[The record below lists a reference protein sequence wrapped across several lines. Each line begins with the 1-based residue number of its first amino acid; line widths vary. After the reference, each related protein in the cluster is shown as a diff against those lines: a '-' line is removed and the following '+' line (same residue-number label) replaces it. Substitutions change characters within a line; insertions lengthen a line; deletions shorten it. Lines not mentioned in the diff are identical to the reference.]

1 MIYCCEGCGFLF
13 RRIGEV
19 KTCPICESSRYR
31 LATEAE
37 AERLKTLLKQENM
50 KGMV

>member
-13 RRIGEV
+13 RRIGKV
-19 KTCPICESSRYR
+19 KICPICEGSRYR
-31 LATEAE
+31 LATE
-37 AERLKTLLKQENM
+37 AERLKTLLKQENV

>member
-37 AERLKTLLKQENM
+37 ALENIIETRKYERNGLI
-50 KGMV
+50 